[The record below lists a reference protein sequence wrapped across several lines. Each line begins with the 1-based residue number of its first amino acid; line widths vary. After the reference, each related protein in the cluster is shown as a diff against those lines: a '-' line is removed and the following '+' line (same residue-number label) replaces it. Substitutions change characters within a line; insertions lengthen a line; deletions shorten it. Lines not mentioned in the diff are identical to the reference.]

1 MVMGMSLLG
10 KEAVRGFQS
19 RDPEEMII
27 QAVFSGVGA
36 GGEGEGW
43 GARVTGE
50 V

>member
-27 QAVFSGVGA
+27 QAVFSGVG
-36 GGEGEGW
+36 GGDGSG
-43 GARVTGE
+43 GGG
-50 V
+50 